1 MIWRVFLG
9 GTLGTLLRLGVMLFP
24 TQIGLLLIANLL
36 GSAFL
41 GWANGDRRFNGENA
55 SAFWKV
61 GFSGGFTTM
70 SGVALYLGNIQSGL
84 GQLLVVVLMM
94 LAGLLSYRVA
104 KFGAYRWAR

>member
-41 GWANGDRRFNGENA
+41 GWANGDRRFNSENA

-70 SGVALYLGNIQSGL
+70 SGVALYLANFQSGL

-104 KFGAYRWAR
+104 KSGANRWAR